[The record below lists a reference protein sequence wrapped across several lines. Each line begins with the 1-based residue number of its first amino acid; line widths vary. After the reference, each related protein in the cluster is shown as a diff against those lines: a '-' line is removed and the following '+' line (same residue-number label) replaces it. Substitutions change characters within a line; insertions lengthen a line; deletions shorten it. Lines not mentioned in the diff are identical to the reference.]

1 MWGPRVLFQ
10 GSSYAYARANRA
22 EAIGGSG
29 KQPILHATD
38 AVLISSF
45 HVVGFPHLETKKTIV
60 EIEYRP
66 AGTLDTILVKFRSA
80 DMPRL
85 VIHSLVGQLPL

>member
-22 EAIGGSG
+22 EVIGGSG

-45 HVVGFPHLETKKTIV
+45 HVVGFPHLEAEQPSWKLSIV
-60 EIEYRP
+60 
-66 AGTLDTILVKFRSA
+66 LLV
-80 DMPRL
+80 
-85 VIHSLVGQLPL
+85 PLIPFSSNSEVLICRDW